1 MLLMMVVVVV
11 VKKLLNKPEAA
22 ATTAFKAKLWLVVQ
36 ANELALQHAD
46 GISEQFT
53 ESSLC

>member
-1 MLLMMVVVVV
+1 MMVVVVV